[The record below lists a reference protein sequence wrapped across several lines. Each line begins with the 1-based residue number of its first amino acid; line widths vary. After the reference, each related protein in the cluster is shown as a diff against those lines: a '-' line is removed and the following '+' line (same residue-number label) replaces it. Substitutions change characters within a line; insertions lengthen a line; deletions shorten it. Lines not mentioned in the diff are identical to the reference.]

1 MRVDSNRRAPLA
13 IFCLIGTMVGFPFF
27 LLAFAV
33 SPLSGTLLR
42 FVLPALPFVA
52 LLLLWLWARAPRS
65 EGSKIGMNALTQEA
79 YPPGA

>member
-27 LLAFAV
+27 FLAFAV

-52 LLLLWLWARAPRS
+52 LLLLWFWARSSRT
-65 EGSKIGMNALTQEA
+65 EGSKLAVNSLAQEA